1 MVDIVGRW
9 TDELARDPNSLSFLR
24 LADELRRRREFPEAR
39 TVALRGL
46 ERHPYLADAHDML
59 ARVYADDGEA
69 ERARDEWEMALRI
82 DPDHLDSLKG
92 LGFLA
97 FARGDLASAE
107 RHLRRA
113 RSLGDLDA
121 GLATAHRRVVEAM
134 RQPPR
139 ERRQETETVRHDR
152 TAGSARNGN
161 GSRPRAGVQANRARE
176 LFAALLGEEDGTAL
190 LVDADGLVI
199 AGAYV
204 DETGREIGDEIGAE
218 LSGVSDEAAR
228 ALTHLQMGGWESLLI
243 ESQHAT
249 VGLAP
254 ARDGAVVLVAAGRDT
269 HVGLVR
275 RLLMQ
280 ARTRARTW
288 MAGAT

>member
-9 TDELARDPNSLSFLR
+9 TDELARNPDSLSFLR
-24 LADELRRRREFPEAR
+24 LADELRRRRALPEAR

-59 ARVYADDGEA
+59 ARVYADDGETQ
-69 ERARDEWEMALRI
+69 RARDEWEMALRI
-82 DPDHLDSLKG
+82 DPDHLESLKG

-97 FARGDLASAE
+97 FARGDLAGAE

-113 RSLGDLDA
+113 RSQGDPDA
-121 GLATAHRRVVEAM
+121 GLATAHRRVMEAM
-134 RQPPR
+134 RRASRGHPEESVPHNG
-139 ERRQETETVRHDR
+139 TG
-152 TAGSARNGN
+152 TAARNGN
-161 GSRPRAGVQANRARE
+161 GSRPRAAAPPNRARE
-176 LFAALLGEEDGTAL
+176 LFAPLLGEEDGTAL
-190 LVDADGLVI
+190 LIDADGLVI

-228 ALTHLQMGGWESLLI
+228 ALIHLRLGTWESLLI
-243 ESQHAT
+243 EAQHAT

-254 ARDGAVVLVAAGRDT
+254 ARDGAVVLVAAARDA

-288 MAGAT
+288 MAGAS